1 MTGKIPPK
9 VLKTIK
15 LAEISLK
22 DFTDK
27 AKNDVLDWFST
38 NPAHWIMLHKVMIAY
53 LKNETITKNQLIKF
67 SERSY
72 LTSNTYIDQAVKRNY
87 FKTLRNKKDKI
98 ILNKNFYVFTGSTVG
113 VTPIIGKGIYHG
125 KIDKLSSVKAKIF

>member
-1 MTGKIPPK
+1 MSNKISSK
-9 VLKTIK
+9 TSKTIK

-27 AKNDVLDWFST
+27 AKNEILDWFSA

-67 SERSY
+67 SKKSY
-72 LTSNTYIDQAVKRNY
+72 LTSNTYIDNAVEKNY
-87 FKTLRNKKDKI
+87 FKTIKNKKDKRSI
-98 ILNKNFYVFTGSTVG
+98 FILPTELTIKNFSDYV
-113 VTPIIGKGIYHG
+113 
-125 KIDKLSSVKAKIF
+125 DKRAWLYKSIK

>member
-1 MTGKIPPK
+1 MSKIPPK
-9 VLKTIK
+9 VLKTVK

-27 AKNDVLDWFST
+27 SKIPILDWFST
-38 NPAHWIMLHKVMIAY
+38 NPAHWLMLHKVMIAY

-72 LTSNTYIDQAVKRNY
+72 LTSNTYIDQAVEKNY
-87 FKTLRNKKDKI
+87 FKTIRNKKDKRSI
-98 ILNKNFYVFTGSTVG
+98 FILPTGLTIKVFSVYV
-113 VTPIIGKGIYHG
+113 
-125 KIDKLSSVKAKIF
+125 DKRAWLYRAIR

>member
-1 MTGKIPPK
+1 MAGSISKK
-9 VLKTIK
+9 ELKTIK

-27 AKNDVLDWFST
+27 AKNEILDWFST

-87 FKTLRNKKDKI
+87 FKTLRNKKDKRSI
-98 ILNKNFYVFTGSTVG
+98 FILPTELTVKVFTDYV
-113 VTPIIGKGIYHG
+113 
-125 KIDKLSSVKAKIF
+125 DKRAWLYKYIK

>member
-1 MTGKIPPK
+1 MTGRIPPK

-27 AKNDVLDWFST
+27 SKSPILDWFSI
-38 NPAHWIMLHKVMIAY
+38 NPAHWLMLHKVMIAY

-67 SERSY
+67 SSRSY
-72 LTSNTYIDQAVKRNY
+72 LTSNTYIDQAVKKNY
-87 FKTLRNKKDKI
+87 FKTIKNKKDKRSI
-98 ILNKNFYVFTGSTVG
+98 FILPTELTIKVFSDYV
-113 VTPIIGKGIYHG
+113 
-125 KIDKLSSVKAKIF
+125 DKRAWLYKAIK

>member
-1 MTGKIPPK
+1 MTGRIPPK

-27 AKNDVLDWFST
+27 SKSPILDWFSI
-38 NPAHWIMLHKVMIAY
+38 NPAHWLMLHKVMIAY
-53 LKNETITKNQLIKF
+53 LKNETITKNQLIKY

-72 LTSNTYIDQAVKRNY
+72 LTSNSYIDQAVKKNF
-87 FKTLRNKKDKI
+87 FKTIRNKKDKRSI
-98 ILNKNFYVFTGSTVG
+98 FILPTELTIKVFSDYV
-113 VTPIIGKGIYHG
+113 
-125 KIDKLSSVKAKIF
+125 DKRAWLYKAIK

>member
-1 MTGKIPPK
+1 MTGKIPQK
-9 VLKTIK
+9 ILKTIK

-27 AKNDVLDWFST
+27 AKNDVLNWFSV

-53 LKNETITKNQLIKF
+53 LKNETITKHQLIKF

-87 FKTLRNKKDKI
+87 FKTIRNKKDKRSI
-98 ILNKNFYVFTGSTVG
+98 FILPTELT
-113 VTPIIGKGIYHG
+113 I
-125 KIDKLSSVKAKIF
+125 KIFSEYVDKRAWLYKAIK

>member
-1 MTGKIPPK
+1 MTGSISKK
-9 VLKTIK
+9 DLKTIK

-27 AKNDVLDWFST
+27 AKNEILDWFST

-72 LTSNTYIDQAVKRNY
+72 LTSNKYIDHAVKKNY
-87 FKTLRNKKDKI
+87 FKTIKNKKDKRSI
-98 ILNKNFYVFTGSTVG
+98 FILPTELTIKVFSDYV
-113 VTPIIGKGIYHG
+113 
-125 KIDKLSSVKAKIF
+125 DKRAWLYKSIR

>member
-1 MTGKIPPK
+1 MAGSILKK
-9 VLKTIK
+9 ELKTIK

-27 AKNDVLDWFST
+27 AKNEILDWFST

-72 LTSNTYIDQAVKRNY
+72 LTSNTYIDQAVKKNY
-87 FKTLRNKKDKI
+87 FKTIK
-98 ILNKNFYVFTGSTVG
+98 NKNDKRSIFILPTELTIKVFSDYV
-113 VTPIIGKGIYHG
+113 
-125 KIDKLSSVKAKIF
+125 DKRAWLYKSIK

>member
-1 MTGKIPPK
+1 MTSSISKK
-9 VLKTIK
+9 ELKTIK

-27 AKNDVLDWFST
+27 AKNQILNWFST

-72 LTSNTYIDQAVKRNY
+72 LTSNTYIDQAVKKSY
-87 FKTLRNKKDKI
+87 FKTLRNNKDKRSI
-98 ILNKNFYVFTGSTVG
+98 FILPTELTIKVFSEYV
-113 VTPIIGKGIYHG
+113 
-125 KIDKLSSVKAKIF
+125 DKRAWLYKAIK

>member
-1 MTGKIPPK
+1 MAGSILKK
-9 VLKTIK
+9 ELKTIK

-27 AKNDVLDWFST
+27 AKNEILDWFST

-72 LTSNTYIDQAVKRNY
+72 LTSNTYIDQAVEKNY
-87 FKTLRNKKDKI
+87 FKTIRNKKDKRSI
-98 ILNKNFYVFTGSTVG
+98 FILPTELTIKVFSEYV
-113 VTPIIGKGIYHG
+113 
-125 KIDKLSSVKAKIF
+125 DKRAWLYKSIR

>member
-9 VLKTIK
+9 TKKTIK

-27 AKNDVLDWFST
+27 ARNDVLDWFST

-72 LTSNTYIDQAVKRNY
+72 LTSNTYIDQAVEKNY
-87 FKTLRNKKDKI
+87 FKTIRNKKDKRSI
-98 ILNKNFYVFTGSTVG
+98 FILPTELTIKTFSEYV
-113 VTPIIGKGIYHG
+113 
-125 KIDKLSSVKAKIF
+125 DKRAWLYKAIK

>member
-1 MTGKIPPK
+1 MIGNIPLKI
-9 VLKTIK
+9 LKTIK

-27 AKNDVLDWFST
+27 AKNEVLDWFSI

-67 SERSY
+67 TERSY
-72 LTSNTYIDQAVKRNY
+72 LTSNTYIDEAVRKGY
-87 FKTLRNKKDKI
+87 FKKIRNKKDKRSI
-98 ILNKNFYVFTGSTVG
+98 FILPTDLTIKAFSKYV
-113 VTPIIGKGIYHG
+113 
-125 KIDKLSSVKAKIF
+125 DKRAWLYKSIK

>member
-1 MTGKIPPK
+1 MIGRIPPK

-27 AKNDVLDWFST
+27 SKSPILDWFSI
-38 NPAHWIMLHKVMIAY
+38 NPAHWLMLHKVMIAY

-72 LTSNTYIDQAVKRNY
+72 LTSKSYIEQAVKKNY
-87 FKTLRNKKDKI
+87 FKTIRNKKDKRSI
-98 ILNKNFYVFTGSTVG
+98 FILPTELTIKVFSDYV
-113 VTPIIGKGIYHG
+113 
-125 KIDKLSSVKAKIF
+125 DKRAWLYKAIK

>member
-1 MTGKIPPK
+1 MSSSISKK
-9 VLKTIK
+9 ELKTIK

-27 AKNDVLDWFST
+27 AKNEILDWFST

-72 LTSNTYIDQAVKRNY
+72 LTSNKYIDQAVKKNY
-87 FKTLRNKKDKI
+87 FKTIRNKKDKRSI
-98 ILNKNFYVFTGSTVG
+98 FILPTELTIKVFSDYV
-113 VTPIIGKGIYHG
+113 
-125 KIDKLSSVKAKIF
+125 DKRAWLYKSIR

>member
-1 MTGKIPPK
+1 MISKIPPK

-27 AKNDVLDWFST
+27 SKSPILDWFST
-38 NPAHWIMLHKVMIAY
+38 NPAHWLMLHKVMIAY
-53 LKNETITKNQLIKF
+53 LKNETITKNQLIKY

-72 LTSNTYIDQAVKRNY
+72 LTSNTYIDQAVKKNY
-87 FKTLRNKKDKI
+87 FKTIRNKKDKRSI
-98 ILNKNFYVFTGSTVG
+98 FILPTELTIKVFSDYV
-113 VTPIIGKGIYHG
+113 
-125 KIDKLSSVKAKIF
+125 DKRAWLYKAIK

>member
-1 MTGKIPPK
+1 MISKIPPK

-27 AKNDVLDWFST
+27 SKNPILDWFST
-38 NPAHWIMLHKVMIAY
+38 NPAHWLMLHKVMIAY
-53 LKNETITKNQLIKF
+53 LKNETITKNQLIKY

-72 LTSNTYIDQAVKRNY
+72 LTSNSYIDQAVKKNY
-87 FKTLRNKKDKI
+87 FKTIRNKKDKRSI
-98 ILNKNFYVFTGSTVG
+98 FILPTELTIKVFSDYV
-113 VTPIIGKGIYHG
+113 
-125 KIDKLSSVKAKIF
+125 DKRAWLYKAIK

>member
-1 MTGKIPPK
+1 MTGKISPK
-9 VLKTIK
+9 ETKTIK

-27 AKNDVLDWFST
+27 AKNEVLNWFST

-67 SERSY
+67 SSRSY
-72 LTSNTYIDQAVKRNY
+72 LTSNTYIDQAVKKNY
-87 FKTLRNKKDKI
+87 FKTIRYKKDKRS
-98 ILNKNFYVFTGSTVG
+98 ILILPTEIT
-113 VTPIIGKGIYHG
+113 I
-125 KIDKLSSVKAKIF
+125 KIFSDYVDKRGWLYKSIK